1 MKQAILIAAALTLSA
16 CQTPTLT
23 STAPAIAVG
32 QNVLV
37 LGTNA
42 LADAADA
49 YTIVANSAAVA
60 IRAGAL
66 NRDQL
71 VQVRDLN
78 NRALALLN
86 GAAGGLTTAQ
96 RAAELTAIVG
106 QLRTIAGGK

>member
-1 MKQAILIAAALTLSA
+1 MKRLLVIASVALLSA
-16 CQTPTLT
+16 CQTTALT
-23 STAPAIAVG
+23 DTAPAIAVG
-32 QNVLV
+32 ENVLV

-60 IRAGAL
+60 IRSGAL
-66 NRDQL
+66 NNDQL
-71 VQVRDLN
+71 VKVRDLN

-86 GAAGGLTTAQ
+86 GANTGLTTAQ

-106 QLRTIAGGK
+106 QLRSIAGGR